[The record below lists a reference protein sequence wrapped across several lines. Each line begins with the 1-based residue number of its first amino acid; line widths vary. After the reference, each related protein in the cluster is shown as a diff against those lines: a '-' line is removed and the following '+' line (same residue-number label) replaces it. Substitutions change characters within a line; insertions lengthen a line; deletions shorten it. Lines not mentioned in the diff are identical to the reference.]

1 VPYSACHM
9 RLLWL
14 LTGFRFSS
22 HDDYSSSARKSST
35 DLIPTSD
42 LRARSL
48 TPCDSPVRHLEARLA
63 ICAFSFESVT
73 LLETHIFTIF
83 YPKTSFTMSI
93 AGLSATGLAPFFCSR
108 KGNQSPPRIHPFLP
122 ALLHK
127 VRLSL
132 QERATDR
139 F

>member
-1 VPYSACHM
+1 VPYSACHLSLL
-9 RLLWL
+9 RLLTR
-14 LTGFRFSS
+14 LTFSS
-22 HDDYSSSARKSST
+22 HDDYYTSARNHPPISNI
-35 DLIPTSD
+35 L

-48 TPCDSPVRHLEARLA
+48 TACGSPVRHLEARLA